1 MTSTLIS
8 FSLAH
13 TLPCHISAYYLHLV
27 HPTPPTHNSQALVAG
42 TSPLVA
48 ARAVVVMRQLLQH
61 NPAQHEP
68 TVAAMVRLLEK
79 TRVPEARAAIVWV
92 IGEYRD
98 KIPKL
103 YPDALRVLAK
113 GFKVCE
119 WSVFCACEPSV
130 DYFCTS
136 MCSQNSAFMLHLPVL
151 FP

>member
-1 MTSTLIS
+1 MNRVTCSFAFLLLICSRAVYPTYTHPPWIHTS
-8 FSLAH
+8 AH
-13 TLPCHISAYYLHLV
+13 T
-27 HPTPPTHNSQALVAG
+27 QALVAG

-113 GFKVCE
+113 GFKVCV
-119 WSVFCACEPSV
+119 WFSVCLC
-130 DYFCTS
+130 
-136 MCSQNSAFMLHLPVL
+136 L
-151 FP
+151 